1 MSKTKLLHVFVLI
14 VLFFGSTHSVMCKNP
29 VLKKSKWT
37 AVLKEF
43 VADAGTMT
51 ITHTLEFTS
60 AKEVRISE
68 KTNMPSYPAMYMNP
82 DGTVDT
88 IPGWSSEKSET
99 GTYKLRRGKLTI
111 ITTEDGLPQE
121 YTVMPDGTLVR
132 ELPWGETLVFSR
144 SEE

>member
-1 MSKTKLLHVFVLI
+1 MANNRLLHVFVLI
-14 VLFFGSTHSVMCKNP
+14 VLFFCSTQSVMCKNP
-29 VLKKSKWT
+29 VLKNSKWT